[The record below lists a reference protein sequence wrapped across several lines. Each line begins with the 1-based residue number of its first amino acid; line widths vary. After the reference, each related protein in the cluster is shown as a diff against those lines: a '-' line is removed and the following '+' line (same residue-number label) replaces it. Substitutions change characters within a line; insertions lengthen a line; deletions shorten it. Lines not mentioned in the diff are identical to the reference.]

1 MSFKNT
7 PETYGSIARF
17 FHWSVALIIIFM
29 LALGLYMEGLDIS
42 PAKLSLYGLHKSFGT
57 LVLGLA
63 VLRIVW
69 KLANPSPHH
78 LATHKPIEIK
88 LAKFIHVCLYLAM
101 FGMPLSGWLM
111 TSAMDY
117 PHTFFRL
124 FDMPDIYPGKN
135 EQLGKLMGEAHELCA
150 FALIGAVLL
159 HFAGALKHHVVDKDS
174 TLRRML
180 GAGALVLAVVLVVG
194 LAVFYKSGDPA
205 TVTAAAPAASAPVV
219 VAEGAQESPAI
230 TAPAWTLVPED
241 SFAEFTVTVQGG
253 PFTGKFT
260 GMNGTINFSPDDL
273 PGSHAHIG
281 VSIPSAASGSTER
294 DDTLKQTP
302 WLDAAT
308 FPESRFLATAFTHK
322 GGNDYNIAGVLTLR
336 GVTQQVEIPA
346 TIEISTDDTGNKV
359 AKFDGTFTINRL
371 DFGVGQGEWAAT
383 DMVANPVNVR
393 VFVTARPETP

>member
-1 MSFKNT
+1 MSLKNT
-7 PETYGSIARF
+7 SETYGTIARF
-17 FHWSVALIIIFM
+17 FHWSVALIIIF
-29 LALGLYMEGLDIS
+29 LLGLGLYMEGLEFS
-42 PAKLSLYGLHKSFGT
+42 PEKLSLYGLHKSFGT

-69 KLANPSPHH
+69 KLANPAPHH
-78 LATHKPIEIK
+78 LVTHKPIEIK

-150 FALIGAVLL
+150 FALIGALLL
-159 HFAGALKHHVVDKDS
+159 HFAGALKHHVIDKDA

-180 GAGALVLAVVLVVG
+180 GVPSIMLAVVLVVG
-194 LAVFYKSGDPA
+194 LTAYYKSGD
-205 TVTAAAPAASAPVV
+205 TAAPAAAPTALSDAA
-219 VAEGAQESPAI
+219 AETPQESRAI
-230 TAPAWTLVPED
+230 TAPEWILVPED
-241 SFAEFTVTVQGG
+241 SYAEFTVTVQGG

-260 GMNGTINFSPDDL
+260 GMNGSIHFSPDDL
-273 PGSHAHIG
+273 GGSQAHIG
-281 VSIPSAASGSTER
+281 VAIASAASGSAER
-294 DDTLKQTP
+294 DDSMKLP
-302 WLDAAT
+302 AWLDAT
-308 FPESRFLATAFTHK
+308 SFPESRFLATDFTHK

-336 GVTQQVEIPA
+336 GVTKPIEFPA
-346 TIEISTDDTGNKV
+346 TIEISTDENGNKV
-359 AKFDGTFTINRL
+359 AKMNGTFTINRL

-393 VFVTARPETP
+393 VSVTARAETP